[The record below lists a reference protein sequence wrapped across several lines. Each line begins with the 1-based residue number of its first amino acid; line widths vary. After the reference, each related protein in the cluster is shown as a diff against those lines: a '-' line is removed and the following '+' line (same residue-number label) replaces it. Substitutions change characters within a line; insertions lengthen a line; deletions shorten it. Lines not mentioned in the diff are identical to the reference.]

1 MLRED
6 LRIMGKLSGKV
17 ALVTGASKGI
27 GAAIAEDLAAN
38 GASVVVNYAS
48 AKAGADA
55 VVERITK
62 AGGKAIAVGANVA
75 NPEEIKKLVDET
87 VKAYGK
93 IDVLVNNA
101 GIFDAAPLE
110 AITPEHFHSHFNLNV
125 LGLLL
130 TTQAAV
136 PHFPAEGGSIV
147 NISSVVATLAPAAL
161 SVYNAT
167 KGAVDTITLTLSK
180 ELGPKKIRVNSV
192 SPGMVVTEGA
202 ISKGF
207 IGSPFEAKAVEE
219 TPLGRVG
226 QPDDIAAATTF
237 FATDD
242 ARWVT
247 GQIVK
252 VSGGAR

>member
-1 MLRED
+1 
-6 LRIMGKLSGKV
+6 MGKLSGKV
-17 ALVTGASKGI
+17 AVVTGASKGI
-27 GAAIAEDLAAN
+27 GASIAEHLAAE

-48 AKAGADA
+48 SKSGADA

-75 NPEEIKKLVDET
+75 KPEEIANLVAET
-87 VKAYGK
+87 KKAYGK

-101 GIFDAAPLE
+101 GVYEFGLLE
-110 AITPEHFHSHFNLNV
+110 AITPEHYHRQFDLNV

-136 PHFPAEGGSIV
+136 PLFPAEGGSII
-147 NISSVVATLAPAAL
+147 NISSVVATLGPAGAA
-161 SVYNAT
+161 VYSAT
-167 KGAVDTITLTLSK
+167 KGAVDTITLSLSK
-180 ELGPKKIRVNSV
+180 ELAGKKIRVNSV
-192 SPGMVVTEGA
+192 SPGLVSTEGTA
-202 ISKGF
+202 GF
-207 IGSPFEAKAVEE
+207 IGSDFEKGAVES
-219 TPLGRVG
+219 TPLGRIG
-226 QPDDIAAATTF
+226 QPDDIGAATVF

>member
-1 MLRED
+1 
-6 LRIMGKLSGKV
+6 MGKLNGKV
-17 ALVTGASKGI
+17 AIVTGASKGI
-27 GAAIAEDLAAN
+27 GASIAEHL
-38 GASVVVNYAS
+38 GAEGAKVVVNYAS
-48 AKAGADA
+48 SKSGADA
-55 VVERITK
+55 VVEKIKK
-62 AGGKAIAVGANVA
+62 AGGEAIAVGGSVA
-75 NPEEIKKLVDET
+75 KPEEIKKLIDEA

-101 GIFDAAPLE
+101 GIFDPAPLE
-110 AITPEHFHSHFNLNV
+110 AITEEHFHNHFNVNV

-161 SVYNAT
+161 SVYSAT
-167 KGAVDTITLTLSK
+167 KGAVDTITLSLSK

-226 QPDDIAAATTF
+226 QPDDIALAVTF